1 METSQLGQSEGPP
14 YPSFKEL
21 KYEDV
26 RVRFSPATERLF
38 WELDGVFP
46 TAISVM
52 KDKRGAKDDLE
63 PFFRSD
69 TGTWHE
75 ISQLPLTEPKVS
87 ALEVSVHDVNELEYR
102 WMRCHEDHDMPQ
114 DLYGQEY
121 VTYGDLDDDIRP
133 YAKEP
138 KEDGSWEEDSDTEF
152 LIKCCGE
159 DRPLGKRELEL
170 VVTASQSA
178 GSESF
183 VTIRDF
189 VSAVHPWV
197 MSMRGDILRA
207 KDLSYENAHIPAEE
221 YEWMVK
227 VKYHCVEPLE
237 IWEKRDWVE
246 SHSPPGPRRH
256 PLPPSLVAILE
267 QRRVIREAGI
277 LL

>member
-21 KYEDV
+21 EYEEV
-26 RVRFSPATERLF
+26 RVFLSPATERLF

-52 KDKRGAKDDLE
+52 KDERGTKDDLE
-63 PFFRSD
+63 PFFRPD

-75 ISQLPLTEPKVS
+75 ISQLPVTEPKVS
-87 ALEVSVHDVNELEYR
+87 SLEASVYDLDQLEYDWLR
-102 WMRCHEDHDMPQ
+102 WHEDHDAPQ
-114 DLYGQEY
+114 FGQEY

-152 LIKCCGE
+152 LVKCCGE
-159 DRPLGKRELEL
+159 DRPLRKSGLKL

-189 VSAVHPWV
+189 VSAVHPWLI
-197 MSMRGDILRA
+197 SMRGDILRA
-207 KDLSYENAHIPAEE
+207 KDLSHENAHTPAER
-221 YEWMVK
+221 YKWMVN
-227 VKYHCVEPLE
+227 VKKHCGGELF
-237 IWEKRDWVE
+237 IQEKKEWIQDHIPYAHRPV
-246 SHSPPGPRRH
+246 H
-256 PLPPSLVAILE
+256 PMTPSLAAILAA
-267 QRRVIREAGI
+267 RDASRNR
-277 LL
+277 